1 MSAARL
7 LDGNMMLTIPTY
19 IAWQDVDGELALFDE
34 RDERYHL
41 LNGTAAAIWRGIAA
55 GAVRAGLIDLLAASF
70 EVKPEAIVADIDA
83 FIEAALAQSLL
94 LKEDPAT
101 SD

>member
-55 GAVRAGLIDLLAASF
+55 GVDRAGLIDQLAGDF
-70 EVKPEAIVADIDA
+70 RVKPEAIVADIDG
-83 FIEAALAQSLL
+83 FISAAMTQGLL
-94 LKEDPAT
+94 LTKDAAPSA
-101 SD
+101 

>member
-1 MSAARL
+1 
-7 LDGNMMLTIPTY
+7 MMLTIPTY

-55 GAVRAGLIDLLAASF
+55 GADRAALIDQLAAGF
-70 EVKPEAIVADIDA
+70 GVKPEAIVADVDS
-83 FIEAALAQSLL
+83 FIGAALTQGLL
-94 LKEDPAT
+94 LKEDPAP
-101 SD
+101 SAD